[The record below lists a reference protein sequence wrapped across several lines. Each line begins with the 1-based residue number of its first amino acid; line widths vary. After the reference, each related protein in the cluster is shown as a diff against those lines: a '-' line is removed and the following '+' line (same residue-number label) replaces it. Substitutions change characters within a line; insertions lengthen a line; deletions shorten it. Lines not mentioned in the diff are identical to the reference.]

1 MALTRKKK
9 VKTVARVAGLSWQ
22 PLKKGDLVD
31 VIAPGFRPTDDE
43 VEAGIQFLE
52 SWGLRARLPKDIFAG
67 PSEQPDVLS
76 ANSDAKRLAAFQR
89 ALVARDSRA
98 VWCLRGGYGAIR
110 LVPGLLKV
118 KRPSVVKPL
127 LGLSDVTTLQLF
139 LLEKWKWPSLHSAL
153 LDRLGRVVNPRL
165 AKGPNGPRPIP
176 PEAHVEELQRVLF
189 GEVNSVL
196 FEGLRWIGHEPGAK
210 PKVRS
215 IKGMLTGGNLVTFSS
230 AIGTSIHP
238 STKGRIVF
246 FEDIGERGYRVD
258 RLLEQMVQ
266 SGVLSSKTKAI
277 IFGEFTEGHEPDGTN
292 KVSAVIERFASTWA
306 KKNGVAVLT
315 GLPIGHGEH
324 QRVVPIGT
332 QADLDWKAGALT
344 VQVGSR

>member
-1 MALTRKKK
+1 MASTRKKK
-9 VKTVARVAGLSWQ
+9 TTQLAWK

-52 SWGLRARLPKDIFAG
+52 SFGLRARLPKDIFAG
-67 PSEQPDVLS
+67 PGEPGDLLS
-76 ANSDAKRLAAFQR
+76 ANVDEKRLQAVQK
-89 ALVARDSRA
+89 ALSARDSRA

-110 LVPGLLKV
+110 LVPGLMKM
-118 KRPSVVKPL
+118 KRPAMVKPL

-139 LLEKWKWPSLHSAL
+139 LLEKWKWPSLHSPL

-165 AKGPNGPRPIP
+165 AEGPTGPRPIP
-176 PEAHVEELQRVLF
+176 PAAHVEELRRVLF
-189 GEVNSVL
+189 GEESSVL
-196 FEGLRWIGHEPGAK
+196 YEGLRWIGHEPGAK

-215 IKGMLTGGNLVTFSS
+215 IKGMLTGGNLVTFAS
-230 AIGTSIHP
+230 AIGTSLHP

-266 SGVLSSKTKAI
+266 SGVLSAKTKAI
-277 IFGEFTEGHEPDGTN
+277 VFGEFTEGREPDGTN

-306 KKNGVAVLT
+306 KKCGVPVLT

-324 QRVVPIGT
+324 QRVVPLGT
-332 QADLDWKAGALT
+332 VADLDWKAGALS
-344 VQVGSR
+344 VQVGSCS